1 MPSIFSPSAI
11 KFLRGLARNNDRTWF
26 EARRDIYER
35 ELKAPMLELIE
46 KVNFAMAEFAPDHIR
61 TPGKTMLRIYRDTRF
76 SADKRPYKRHIAAW
90 FGRRSAV
97 RTTGAGFYLHI
108 SPAEVH
114 YAMGVFMPLPDQ
126 LLSLRRSMADRHEHF
141 RKVLKQVTRAR
152 KGQVALEPI
161 DARALARMPKGFP
174 PDHPAGELLR
184 ARRWGVQCS
193 SPSEEAF
200 EPRFA
205 ERVIR
210 QFRTAAPLVL
220 ALDEAMFG
228 SPGEAAPR
236 RRKAMF

>member
-1 MPSIFSPSAI
+1 MPSSFSPSAI

-26 EARRDIYER
+26 EARRATWEH

-46 KVNFAMAEFAPDHIR
+46 QVNYAMAEFAPDHIR
-61 TPGKTMLRIYRDTRF
+61 TPGKTMLRIHRDTRF

-114 YAMGVFMPLPDQ
+114 FAMGAFMPLPDQ
-126 LLSLRRSMADRHEHF
+126 LLALRRSMAERHEHF
-141 RKVLKQVTRAR
+141 RKVLKQVMRPR

-174 PDHPAGELLR
+174 LDHPAGELLR

-193 SPSEEAF
+193 SPSEDALD
-200 EPRFA
+200 PRFA

-228 SPGEAAPR
+228 SLGEEPR
-236 RRKAMF
+236 RPLRAMF